1 MIFNEQ
7 DTYKDR
13 STIMSDVTE
22 IDQKKSE
29 VFNLDEL
36 TENTVKKRGEEDKK
50 NVNSQVDQSTPVAE
64 VRRSSRTIRPPQRY
78 LPTLLLLTDGGEPE
92 CYEEALQ
99 DENSSKWELAVKDEM
114 DSLLGY
120 QT

>member
-1 MIFNEQ
+1 
-7 DTYKDR
+7 
-13 STIMSDVTE
+13 MSDVAE

-36 TENTVKKRGEEDKK
+36 TENTVQKRGEKDKE
-50 NVNSQVDQSTPVAE
+50 NVNSQVDQSTPIAE
-64 VRRSSRTIRPPQRY
+64 VRRSSKTIRPPQRY
-78 LPTLLLLTDGGEPE
+78 SPTLLLLIDGGEPE

-114 DSLLGY
+114 DSLLGN